1 MPNNGQNTTIGGG
14 GFHHIALRAYDFDKT
29 LDFYING
36 LGFQKKHGWGE
47 DGRSKGEP
55 DSRAA
60 MLDTG
65 DGNYLEVFAGG
76 KGQPEDVPEGA
87 LLHFAIRSQDIPG
100 TTERARAHGAVV
112 TMEPKK
118 VTPAHSE
125 RPLEFHISFVRGPNG
140 EVIEF
145 FDNAEL

>member
-1 MPNNGQNTTIGGG
+1 MPNNGHNTTIGGG
-14 GFHHIALRAYDFDKT
+14 GFHHLALRAYDFDKT

-55 DSRAA
+55 DSRAV

-76 KGQPEDVPEGA
+76 NDAARRRSRRRAVPFR
-87 LLHFAIRSQDIPG
+87 HPFQ
-100 TTERARAHGAVV
+100 
-112 TMEPKK
+112 
-118 VTPAHSE
+118 
-125 RPLEFHISFVRGPNG
+125 
-140 EVIEF
+140 
-145 FDNAEL
+145 